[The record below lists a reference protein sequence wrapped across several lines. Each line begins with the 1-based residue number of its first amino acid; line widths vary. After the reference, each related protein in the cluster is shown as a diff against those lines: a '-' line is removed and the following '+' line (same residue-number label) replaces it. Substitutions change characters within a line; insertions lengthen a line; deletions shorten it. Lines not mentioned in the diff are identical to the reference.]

1 MLIFLT
7 VALLL
12 ILKGSSCSSKLGKI
26 VSLSSNT
33 FTFINL
39 DIKIRPEHVLLLRNA
54 PILRLRPEGHTES
67 LTVYLTFKDFLSE
80 AAKNNNIHLIRNYL
94 DILYLKFPGLLHV
107 NTLLEDKEHGAI
119 GLIHYAVLHNNLA
132 LLNLLGNVYCAFLE
146 LENSQCQ
153 TALALAVSLN
163 HIDCIKSLVQQGVR
177 IYYYIGE
184 YPSLLHYVAYF
195 NLHIIIEEILSAGH
209 DLSETYFDS
218 WMTVDTPIE
227 VAIQAESFESAMIL
241 HDNKAPFCPNKIKK
255 MLDKAYDNNK
265 WIQIEFIQSIFG
277 FE

>member
-1 MLIFLT
+1 MLFFLT
-7 VALLL
+7 VALIL
-12 ILKGSSCSSKLGKI
+12 ISKGSSCSSKLGKI
-26 VSLSSNT
+26 ISLSSNT
-33 FTFINL
+33 FTFINF
-39 DIKIRPEHVLLLRNA
+39 DIKIRPEQVPLLRNA
-54 PILRLRPEGHTES
+54 GQTES
-67 LTVYLTFKDFLSE
+67 LTVYLTFKDLLIE
-80 AAKNNNIHLIRNYL
+80 AARNNNIQLIRNYL

-153 TALALAVSLN
+153 TALALAASLN
-163 HIDCIKSLVQQGVR
+163 HIDCIKSLVQQGAR

-184 YPSLLHYVAYF
+184 YPSLLHYAAYF
-195 NLHIIIEEILSAGH
+195 NKHRIIEEILLAGH
-209 DLSETYFDS
+209 NISETYFDS
-218 WMTVDTPIE
+218 WMTGDTPLE
-227 VAIQAESFESAMIL
+227 LAVQAESFDSAMIL
-241 HDNKAPFCPNKIKK
+241 HDNKAPFCRNKIKK